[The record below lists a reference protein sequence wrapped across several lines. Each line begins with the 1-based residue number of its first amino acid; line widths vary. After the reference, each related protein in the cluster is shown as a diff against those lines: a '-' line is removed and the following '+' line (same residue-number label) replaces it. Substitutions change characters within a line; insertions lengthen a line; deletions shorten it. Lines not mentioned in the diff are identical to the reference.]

1 MDKEYDMLSLML
13 KNPDSTMQDIASSGI
28 DIGNI
33 GIQSEKD
40 YMNLNEVKNDPKFL
54 DQSGKFD
61 QGKFHKE
68 YQQALFNYNY
78 LASQDNY
85 KYSKYDIFAPPEKRD
100 FTPGF
105 TITNTQNP
113 YRTTHGLT
121 GLNEEGP
128 RTLSIEEIAQ
138 TQPVFNTATKKWED
152 APNDSFFNLLD
163 EETRVLAQYDN
174 DEDSKDPVT
183 GEIIHHKKGDYKY
196 NDNGTFYYETANGR
210 NINGKTVLHLS
221 DVLTT
226 DGSTANSIDFLDS
239 DGLDKSPVGTV
250 MKNVALIG
258 SMFLPYVG
266 PVVAGTAVLQQSM
279 KLGATLGKMLLGSE
293 SPEMNSMI
301 GLASTTNFFE
311 NKSEHAKDPDHPW
324 CWENFVGLLGDSIG
338 QLREQ
343 RLIFKYIPALFKGK
357 YGAMGEDGEKLL
369 FDEEASKIKA
379 FNQTQLS
386 KLQPLSDDW
395 INLKAE
401 QQALTTV
408 KAQAKVDKYMK
419 DYYDLGG
426 YISKAYMTGI
436 TVNDMYQESKDQG
449 ASDIVAMGMT
459 IGYAAA
465 EYKLLSTGLGEH
477 ILPELRAVRAQKRAI
492 VKALGK
498 EAQTTIK
505 SLNDAVE
512 QTVAKDEKQTLFKK
526 IFNFGKS
533 IFNADYV
540 VAKKGLKSVAAAGLG
555 EGTEEVS
562 EEALNDLFRGF
573 YDATNWLSGNK
584 THMLNMQGWGDRY
597 LLNFV
602 GGLVG
607 GSVNAAA
614 SDFTMWKKFDNLTA
628 NDALRQY
635 IQLKKEG
642 EADGIRKVLDSE
654 EFGNKHLS
662 ATQYD
667 VDDEGR
673 LVGFKPGTQSDNQ
686 DKMVKDTIKSQLDLI
701 DQTLSVAESEGASLS
716 DKSVLDANTLRD
728 LRYAQL
734 QHSATAGRLLEVFNS
749 DLTDMVK
756 AAINL
761 HQANTPEAKAEAG
774 EGDQKAEKS
783 PILEQERAKYKKQYD
798 EAKQRVIDTATGKNA
813 PLFMVTAIMEGS
825 PTIATQ
831 FMQSTFDQFSYN
843 KYKKHVNEL
852 SDDEKKTTYQE
863 YLAFKN
869 GEAKDQYEQIRKNY
883 LALNK
888 LAAAGLMPKI
898 EEYQKQ
904 YTAALES
911 PLQQLYDVLYS
922 AQGDPEKYLSYSDQ
936 LIRMYAPVNAHT
948 LASSLD
954 QEQLNEDNP
963 GLTPEQNLQSKQ
975 QYAQLSDQDKEIS
988 REAHNFITKYNAN
1001 LMAESDENGTEE
1013 TKQKATNENTIMSSQ
1028 YLTSVFPKIL
1038 QSYKTKGWANPTV
1051 KYHLQNII
1059 DSVKGAIDEADRAI
1073 FSVNPSYDDDGNE
1086 DTDETGRPLSEVAKD
1101 NISNSTYA
1109 FLSAITGKEWNRD
1122 NIQDFIQDDANNQML
1137 DNLRD
1142 QYADLSLEGIS
1153 NSPVSEILDKFNL
1166 DIHGGEAKQSGAL
1179 SAINHLLLQT
1189 STGDATLDEETQ
1201 IQLQQALNAVSLLNA
1216 WIQGARVDAA
1226 GVYKTWDPKT
1236 DNPLYGA
1243 MDFWGINKTLN
1254 DIAKKG
1260 GYEGWQEL
1268 PTMDSK
1274 TADAIIQDLN
1284 LIAKRIHLALN
1295 LNEINRGR
1303 QLQGQTRVKTRV
1315 HYLKALAVSRLCDV
1329 DPTDE
1334 DLMKAKIQ
1342 AKNIQDIERNKG
1354 LQVSKE
1360 DRINLEKATIEMEQ
1374 SVHDYFEKN
1383 SDKDLTQVL
1392 SKYGNMW
1399 ALSDDLLTEGKESF
1413 NNRESWYYLASV
1425 AALDPISYYKVQTKA
1440 LDADQ
1445 EIAPIPGQE
1454 IEAMLNYANVI
1465 NGDKITEFQEALQRF
1480 LIQDFMNSSTEQRIK
1495 KLKDSGL
1502 KDADATTW
1510 ATDKFAPYVIN
1521 LAMIPKFSNITMSEG
1536 IPGAGKTLGG
1546 GQLLIDLLNQSDKTK
1561 PTLQHAYV
1569 VKPVHKDAEDYA
1581 NKLKLTGFE
1590 AFDVLEL
1597 LKKISNI
1604 QNRPTKDKDGNF
1616 VYDNSEFAVNEVQ
1629 IGDQKVKKIEPT
1641 YDLKEVT
1648 DVPSI
1653 IILDEVTRFTDL
1665 ELQIID
1671 KFAKA
1676 HGISVVTYGDF
1687 DQSKAR
1693 GTLTFKIGDQK
1704 VSMQVKLDREN
1715 IIHSTKI
1722 GTSMRILNSQKH
1734 DNIISMW
1741 QFTHGETP
1749 NLKLKYYEGERT
1761 PGQMSIRGEKV
1772 FEMQEGKMPAN
1783 SQSFIDSVDL
1793 MIKTLAPGQK
1803 IGYIYQDTSSEVYKL
1818 LDSPKYKDYITK
1830 YKGTSAQGNEAQ
1842 YFIIEPNIHT
1852 DKEQYLDDLYTD
1864 ITRSEQASL
1873 ILLPPTDELGMDH
1886 PINVKEEVTQDITI
1900 AGVGASEAKIKQV
1913 IKDFS
1918 KEKNDITKKVLE
1930 LNKEVV
1936 DKTDLKQRNRTT
1948 TSNVPPK
1955 INPTGNIFPFVDPK
1969 DVVTTQ
1975 DNNTA
1980 DYKFGEGIAVP
1991 VGWISDIAADLNG
2004 AELPNLE
2011 TLKLKEIKVI
2021 IDDSQKENITFTFTD
2036 GTTDYIEKYTG
2047 NKSLM
2052 ELTNSQ
2058 FNFKGSFN
2066 TVHDTEKAVEDNPE
2080 PPKPVLTPKPE
2091 EAKPSNGYLNNIIH
2105 TFSTFELGGWTTD
2118 DNGKLVYSQEIQDLI
2133 TTQGQE
2139 AVDKFMQS
2147 RIDSVNG
2154 LLKLAPDLD
2163 YTKAL
2168 AIIGEIRKIA
2178 TSIKDINVIK
2188 TRLKQVFTDNGI
2200 DIKDQDL
2207 RAQFAFKKNIVEGQ
2221 DVPYVMRM
2229 GKVDS
2234 DLSQF
2239 TNVKGEESLFNEYEG
2254 NGGSVNP
2261 HKICLEIQIGNEQIG
2276 YKYLEFPIAT
2286 INAPISLIQIKDADG
2301 KYIFERF
2308 YDQYQQKLEATKS
2321 AQYPNGNV
2329 YQAVRH
2335 VLEVFDEDKN
2345 LSAAEKATYDKLSK
2359 ANIKDLSEA
2368 DKDTLNKLS
2377 EKRSKLS
2384 DEERIIYKLFKI
2396 YAEGQ
2401 AHIIYLDKDFTLAG
2415 ELSNLG
2421 VTIAH
2426 LRGAAVND
2434 FQHLYVA
2441 SNQPI
2446 YNIRANTQLFVSRIT
2461 CATSER
2467 GDIDV
2472 TTEVNPTTDTLDNKL
2487 KTENTQTVKVAH
2499 NRHAFVLV
2507 SSYPGVNS
2515 SNIEDVYLFDQA
2527 YNQEH
2532 PDAPLHR
2539 VSRIYV
2545 LPPKLTYEQ
2554 YSANLNDF
2562 STTKAAITT
2571 NRVTSYKIFK
2581 LIEESGKLGK
2591 LIANAAIDPKDDTIE
2606 YIESRLAELDSAY
2619 EEGKKEGEYTK
2630 LDNLL
2635 SAQATDS
2642 KHATDT
2648 IERLI
2653 VRTLSKLSYTEEV
2666 ESKKWVPIQDNVKL
2680 IQSILDEKKFVIY
2693 NNFKINTQSKE
2704 LFKDI
2709 LVSSIKGQQY
2719 SSILPDGNYGDW
2731 TVLGKVLTPTYM
2743 WNKKSFEDMLDN
2755 IIAKQSS
2762 STKNNTI
2769 TISPAKKT
2777 PQKIRSDELK
2787 TKLGVIIDLEGKT
2800 TEEQNI
2806 NIINAINS
2814 DTNNSY
2820 VAMTSS
2826 NGKVVVFED
2835 PSFKGK
2841 TISIDNNQLKV
2852 GDDLYQITL
2861 NSDGSIELT
2870 QTVQNTQNSLFT
2882 PDQIKTITDNIN
2894 AYQNSATGK
2903 LALPRV
2909 LGAAYS
2915 KLSIDNNLI
2924 TLIQGLSDNR
2934 IKLAIA
2940 NRINL
2945 LRDLDK
2951 DSKTYLKSLLED
2963 KENQQVCNISTIK
2976 PKIII

>member
-163 EETRVLAQYDN
+163 GETRVLAQYDN

-293 SPEMNSMI
+293 SPEMNFMI

-477 ILPELRAVRAQKRAI
+477 ILPELRAERAQKRAI

-1604 QNRPTKDKDGNF
+1604 QNRPTEDKDGNF

-1930 LNKEVV
+1930 LNKEAV

-2080 PPKPVLTPKPE
+2080 PPKPVLTPKPG

-2118 DNGKLVYSQEIQDLI
+2118 DNGKLVYSQKIQDLI

-2188 TRLKQVFTDNGI
+2188 TKLKQVFIDNGI
-2200 DIKDQDL
+2200 DISGQDL

-2221 DVPYVMRM
+2221 DVPYVIRT

-2234 DLSQF
+2234 NLSQF
-2239 TNVKGEESLFNEYEG
+2239 TSVKGEESLFNEYEG

-2301 KYIFERF
+2301 NYIFKRF
-2308 YDQYQQKLEATKS
+2308 YDQYQQALDFSKTS
-2321 AQYPNGNV
+2321 QYPDGNI
-2329 YQAVRH
+2329 YYAVKH
-2335 VLEVFDEDKN
+2335 VLEFFNEDKN

-2446 YNIRANTQLFVSRIT
+2446 YNISANTQLFVSRIT

-2515 SNIEDVYLFDQA
+2515 SNIEDIYLFDQA

-2591 LIANAAIDPKDDTIE
+2591 LIANAAIDPKDGTIE

-2769 TISPAKKT
+2769 TTSPAKKT

-2835 PSFKGK
+2835 PSFKRK